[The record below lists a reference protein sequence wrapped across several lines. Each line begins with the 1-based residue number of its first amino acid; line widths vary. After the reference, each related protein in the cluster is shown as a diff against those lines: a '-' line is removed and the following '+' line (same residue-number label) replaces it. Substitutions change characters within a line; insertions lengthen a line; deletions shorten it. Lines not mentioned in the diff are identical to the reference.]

1 MPETIKPSRQITKG
15 RIYIQ
20 STFNNTIVT
29 ATDDR
34 GNAIAWE
41 SAGASGFAGTR
52 KSTPYA
58 AQVATKKLIEKI
70 KSRGMQEVSIQISG
84 VGVGRDSATRSFA
97 GSGLI
102 VTSISDVTPV
112 SHNGARVKKVR
123 RV

>member
-1 MPETIKPSRQITKG
+1 MAEKQLKPVTRG

-29 ATDDR
+29 ATDEK

-41 SAGASGFAGTR
+41 SAGMSGFAGTR

-70 KSRGMQEVSIQISG
+70 KNRGMREVSILVSG
-84 VGVGRDSATRSFA
+84 VGVGRDSAIRAFA
-97 GSGLI
+97 GSGLT
-102 VTSISDVTPV
+102 VTAISDVTPV
-112 SHNGARVKKVR
+112 PHNGARAKKVR

>member
-1 MPETIKPSRQITKG
+1 MADKIAQPVAKG
-15 RIYIQ
+15 RVYIQ
-20 STFNNTIVT
+20 SSFNNTIVT
-29 ATDDR
+29 ATDEK

-70 KSRGMQEVSIQISG
+70 KNRGMREVSIQVSG
-84 VGVGRDSATRSFA
+84 VGVGRDSAIRSFA
-97 GSGLI
+97 GTGLI
-102 VTSISDVTPV
+102 VTAISDVTPV
-112 SHNGARVKKVR
+112 PHNGSRAKKVR